1 VTHRIHQ
8 PDLDYIT
15 DYFAKRHSRGHAP
28 SAVWGVFDR
37 GGLVASGS
45 TGTLPDGTTP
55 TEHTAYRIASCT
67 KSFVGASVLAL
78 RDAGELSL
86 DDPIT
91 RFVPAFAEVTLP
103 TADSAVPTLRMLLTM
118 SAGLPTDN
126 PWGDRQE
133 SMTNDELDALL
144 RGGLTFETVPG
155 SVFAYSNLGFALVG
169 RAIETV
175 TGMTFIDFVTERFI
189 GPLGLTGTGFDSS
202 VPAAGGVALGTRWLD
217 DHWEALPFS
226 GPGAFSPIG
235 GLFSTIADLARW
247 SNWLSE
253 GFGDS
258 STDAAGSPLSRASR
272 RELQQLQRFA
282 PGAPPHPGGYGLGL
296 FVDHYPGGDVI
307 TSHSGGYPGFSAHMR
322 WSQSSGVGL
331 LAFENATGSRVPV
344 AVTEVHD
351 HLVSSRKPTFI
362 DRVLPEV
369 RAAQQAATEL
379 IRDWHDAAA
388 DQLFSE
394 NVAMDNLYD
403 RRRAA
408 IARAVTRIGGLD
420 ASADPRPQDES
431 SQSPS
436 HLVWFIPG
444 KAGRLRAE
452 LLLTPEKPPRVQQL
466 QVTVDKD

>member
-1 VTHRIHQ
+1 MTHSIRQ
-8 PDLDYIT
+8 PDVDFIT

-28 SAVWGVFDR
+28 STVWGVFDR

-91 RFVPAFAEVTLP
+91 RFLPAFTDVRLP
-103 TADSAVPTLRMLLTM
+103 TADSPVPTIRMLLTM
-118 SAGLPTDN
+118 AAGFPTDN

-133 SMTNDELDALL
+133 SITNDELDALL
-144 RGGLTFETVPG
+144 RGGVTFQTVPG
-155 SVFAYSNLGFALVG
+155 TEFAYSNLGFALVG

-175 TGMTFIDFVTERFI
+175 SGTSFIDFVSERFI
-189 GPLGLTGTGFDSS
+189 RPLGLTGTGFDST
-202 VPAAGGVALGTRWLD
+202 VPATGGVAVGTRWLD

-235 GLFSTIADLARW
+235 GLFSTIVDLTVWAGWLASAFDPDADDRH
-247 SNWLSE
+247 
-253 GFGDS
+253 DS
-258 STDAAGSPLSRASR
+258 LLSRASR
-272 RELQQLQRFA
+272 RELQQVQRFVSE
-282 PGAPPHPGGYGLGL
+282 PGYPGGYGFGL
-296 FVDHYPGGDVI
+296 HTNHYPGGDVV
-307 TSHSGGYPGFSAHMR
+307 TCHSGGYPGFSAHMR
-322 WSQSSGVGL
+322 WSQTSGVGL
-331 LAFENATGSRVPV
+331 IAFENATGSRVPV
-344 AVTEVHD
+344 AVIEALD
-351 HLVSSRKPTFI
+351 HLLSRRRPQPV
-362 DRVLPEV
+362 DRVLPQV
-369 RAAQQAATEL
+369 RDAQQAATEL
-379 IRDWHDAAA
+379 IRDWRDEAA
-388 DQLFSE
+388 DRLFSE
-394 NVAMDNLYD
+394 NVAMDDPYD

-408 IARAVTRIGGLD
+408 IAESVTRIGGLD
-420 ASADPRPQDES
+420 AAADPRPQDET

-452 LLLTPEKPPRVQQL
+452 LQLTPENPPRVQQL
-466 QVTVDKD
+466 QVTVDKG